1 MIQYDLE
8 IQMEFFVLERN
19 RETAMT
25 RWAPSMVALMWGRA
39 VVLWCAHD
47 SPILQLGQLL
57 AEYRE

>member
-1 MIQYDLE
+1 
-8 IQMEFFVLERN
+8 MEFFVLERN
-19 RETAMT
+19 QETAMT
-25 RWAPSMVALMWGRA
+25 RWAPSVVALMWGRA